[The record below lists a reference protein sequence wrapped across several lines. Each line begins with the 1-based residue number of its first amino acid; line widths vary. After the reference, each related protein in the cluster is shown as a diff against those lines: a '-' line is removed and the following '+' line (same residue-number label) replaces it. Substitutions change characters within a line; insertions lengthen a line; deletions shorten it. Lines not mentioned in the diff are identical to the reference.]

1 MFLLV
6 LSALGEDDLISR
18 EECTDVQKKWEV
30 YSLEKHLKAICIIRC
45 VKDPS
50 VMTRTADILE
60 KYGFTGDDLKLLR
73 GGKNIVFVIVQLYL
87 YVVKL

>member
-6 LSALGEDDLISR
+6 LIALGEDDLITR
-18 EECTDVQKKWEV
+18 EECTDVQKKWVAYGWERG
-30 YSLEKHLKAICIIRC
+30 LKVICSIQC

-73 GGKNIVFVIVQLYL
+73 G
-87 YVVKL
+87 